1 MSTKFDTQKAPR
13 AFRTISEVAGELE
26 LQPYVI
32 RFWESQFKQIKPMR
46 GKGGRRYYRP
56 RDIDFLRGVKTLLH
70 SKNFT
75 IKKVKETIT
84 KKGKEFVISRPNE
97 EISEYLAV
105 EKRKIQINFSHTG
118 KRTIF
123 IKGLASEA
131 KKLEINSL
139 IASLNKLREQM
150 IARKNIL

>member
-1 MSTKFDTQKAPR
+1 MSIKFDIQKAPR
-13 AFRTISEVAGELE
+13 AFRTISEVAGELD

-56 RDIDFLRGVKTLLH
+56 RDIDFLRGVKILLH
-70 SKNFT
+70 GENFT
-75 IKKVKETIT
+75 IKKVKETII
-84 KKGKEFVISRPNE
+84 KKGKEFIVAQTNE
-97 EISEYLAV
+97 EIDECIDV
-105 EKRKIQINFSHTG
+105 EKQSIQINFSHTG
-118 KRTIF
+118 KRTIYF
-123 IKGLASEA
+123 KSLVSEE

-150 IARKNIL
+150 VAGKIFD

>member
-70 SKNFT
+70 GKNFT
-75 IKKVKETIT
+75 IKKVKETII
-84 KKGKEFVISRPNE
+84 KKVKSL
-97 EISEYLAV
+97 SLLYQM
-105 EKRKIQINFSHTG
+105 RK
-118 KRTIF
+118 
-123 IKGLASEA
+123 
-131 KKLEINSL
+131 
-139 IASLNKLREQM
+139 
-150 IARKNIL
+150 

>member
-1 MSTKFDTQKAPR
+1 MSINIDTQKAPR

-70 SKNFT
+70 GKNFT
-75 IKKVKETIT
+75 IKKVKETII
-84 KKGKEFVISRPNE
+84 KKGKEFIVAQPNE
-97 EISEYLAV
+97 AINDHLAV
-105 EKRKIQINFSHTG
+105 EKQKIQINFSHTG
-118 KRTIF
+118 KRTIY
-123 IKGLASEA
+123 IKSLVREE

-139 IASLNKLREQM
+139 IASLNRLREQM
-150 IARKNIL
+150 VARKNI

>member
-56 RDIDFLRGVKTLLH
+56 RDIDFLRGVKILLH
-70 SKNFT
+70 GENFT
-75 IKKVKETIT
+75 IKKVKETII
-84 KKGKEFVISRPNE
+84 KKGKEFIVAQTNE
-97 EISEYLAV
+97 VLGDHVTV
-105 EKRKIQINFSHTG
+105 EKQKIQINFNHTR
-118 KRTIF
+118 KRTIL
-123 IKGLASEA
+123 IKRLYSEE

-139 IASLNKLREQM
+139 IASLNKLREKM
-150 IARKNIL
+150 IARKNI

>member
-1 MSTKFDTQKAPR
+1 MSTKFDIQKAPR

-70 SKNFT
+70 GENFT
-75 IKKVKETIT
+75 IKKVKETII
-84 KKGKEFVISRPNE
+84 KKGKEFIVTRPNE
-97 EISEYLAV
+97 ETDAYLAI
-105 EKRKIQINFSHTG
+105 EKQKIQINFSHTG
-118 KRTIF
+118 KRTIY
-123 IKGLASEA
+123 IKSLASEA
-131 KKLEINSL
+131 KKLEIKSL
-139 IASLNKLREQM
+139 IESLNKLREQM
-150 IARKNIL
+150 VARENI

>member
-1 MSTKFDTQKAPR
+1 MSTKFDTQKAPK

-70 SKNFT
+70 GENFT
-75 IKKVKETIT
+75 IKKVKETII
-84 KKGKEFVISRPNE
+84 KKGKEFIVARPNE
-97 EISEYLAV
+97 AIDDYSAI
-105 EKRKIQINFSHTG
+105 EKQKIQINFNHTV
-118 KRTIF
+118 KRTIL
-123 IKGLASEA
+123 IKSLYSVE
-131 KKLEINSL
+131 KKREINSL
-139 IASLNKLREQM
+139 LASLNKLREKM
-150 IARKNIL
+150 IARKNI

>member
-56 RDIDFLRGVKTLLH
+56 RDIDFLKGVKTLLH
-70 SKNFT
+70 GKNFT
-75 IKKVKETIT
+75 IKKVKETII
-84 KKGKEFVISRPNE
+84 KKGKEFIIARPNE
-97 EISEYLAV
+97 AIDDDLVV
-105 EKRKIQINFSHTG
+105 EKLKIKINFNHTG

-123 IKGLASEA
+123 IKSLSGA
-131 KKLEINSL
+131 KEKLEINYL
-139 IASLNKLREQM
+139 IASLNKLREKM
-150 IARKNIL
+150 IARKIT

>member
-1 MSTKFDTQKAPR
+1 MSTKVDTQKAPR

-56 RDIDFLRGVKTLLH
+56 RDIDFLRGVKILLH
-70 SKNFT
+70 GENFT
-75 IKKVKETIT
+75 IKKVKETII
-84 KKGKEFVISRPNE
+84 KKGKEFIVAQTNE
-97 EISEYLAV
+97 EIDEYLAV
-105 EKRKIQINFSHTG
+105 EKQRIQINFSHTG
-118 KRTIF
+118 KRTIY
-123 IKGLASEA
+123 IKSLVSEE

-139 IASLNKLREQM
+139 IASLNKLREEM
-150 IARKNIL
+150 IARKNI

>member
-56 RDIDFLRGVKTLLH
+56 RDIDFLRGVKILLH
-70 SKNFT
+70 GENFT
-75 IKKVKETIT
+75 IKKVKETII
-84 KKGKEFVISRPNE
+84 KKGKEFIVARTNE
-97 EISEYLAV
+97 EIDEYLAV
-105 EKRKIQINFSHTG
+105 EKQGIQINFSHTG
-118 KRTIF
+118 KRTILV
-123 IKGLASEA
+123 KSLCSEE
-131 KKLEINSL
+131 KKPEINSL
-139 IASLNKLREQM
+139 IASLNKLREEM
-150 IARKNIL
+150 IARKNI

>member
-1 MSTKFDTQKAPR
+1 MSTKFDIQKAPR

-70 SKNFT
+70 GENFT
-75 IKKVKETIT
+75 IKKVKETII
-84 KKGKEFVISRPNE
+84 KKGKEFIVTRPNE
-97 EISEYLAV
+97 ETDAYLAI
-105 EKRKIQINFSHTG
+105 EKQKIQINFSHTG
-118 KRTIF
+118 KRTIY
-123 IKGLASEA
+123 IKSLAGEA

-139 IASLNKLREQM
+139 IESLNKLREQM
-150 IARKNIL
+150 VARENI

>member
-1 MSTKFDTQKAPR
+1 MNTKFDTQKAPR

-70 SKNFT
+70 GENFT
-75 IKKVKETIT
+75 IKKVKEAII
-84 KKGKEFVISRPNE
+84 KKGKEFIVAGTNE
-97 EISEYLAV
+97 GIDVYLAV
-105 EKRKIQINFSHTG
+105 ERRKIQINFSHTG
-118 KRTIF
+118 KRTIH
-123 IKGLASEA
+123 IKSLDSEE

-150 IARKNIL
+150 VARKNI

>member
-56 RDIDFLRGVKTLLH
+56 RDIDFLRGVKILLYGE
-70 SKNFT
+70 NFT
-75 IKKVKETIT
+75 IKKVKETII
-84 KKGKEFVISRPNE
+84 KKGKEFIVAQTDE
-97 EISEYLAV
+97 EIDEYLAV
-105 EKRKIQINFSHTG
+105 EKRSIKINFSHTG
-118 KRTIF
+118 KKTIY
-123 IKGLASEA
+123 IKSLVSEE

-139 IASLNKLREQM
+139 IESLNKLREQM
-150 IARKNIL
+150 VAGKIFD

>member
-56 RDIDFLRGVKTLLH
+56 RDIDFLRGVKILLH
-70 SKNFT
+70 AENFT
-75 IKKVKETIT
+75 IKKVKETII
-84 KKGKEFVISRPNE
+84 KKGKEFIVAQTNE
-97 EISEYLAV
+97 EIDEYLSV
-105 EKRKIQINFSHTG
+105 EKRKIKINFSHTG
-118 KRTIF
+118 KRTIY
-123 IKGLASEA
+123 IKSLVSEE
-131 KKLEINSL
+131 KKREINSL

-150 IARKNIL
+150 GS

>member
-1 MSTKFDTQKAPR
+1 MNIKFDTQKAPR

-70 SKNFT
+70 GKNFT
-75 IKKVKETIT
+75 IKKVKETII
-84 KKGKEFVISRPNE
+84 KKGKEFIVSRSNE
-97 EISEYLAV
+97 ATDGYLAV
-105 EKRKIQINFSHTG
+105 EQQKIQINFNHIG
-118 KRTIF
+118 KKTIL
-123 IKGLASEA
+123 IKSLYIEE

-139 IASLNKLREQM
+139 IASLNKLREKM
-150 IARKNIL
+150 IARKNI

>member
-1 MSTKFDTQKAPR
+1 MSIKFDTHKAPR

-70 SKNFT
+70 GENFT
-75 IKKVKETIT
+75 IKKVKETII
-84 KKGKEFVISRPNE
+84 KKGKEFIVALPNE
-97 EISEYLAV
+97 VLGDHVTV
-105 EKRKIQINFSHTG
+105 EKQKIQINFNHNR
-118 KRTIF
+118 KRTIL
-123 IKGLASEA
+123 IKRLYSEE
-131 KKLEINSL
+131 KKREINSL
-139 IASLNKLREQM
+139 VVSLNKLQEKM
-150 IARKNIL
+150 IARKII

>member
-70 SKNFT
+70 GKNFT
-75 IKKVKETIT
+75 IKKVKETII
-84 KKGKEFVISRPNE
+84 KKGKECIVALPNE
-97 EISEYLAV
+97 VLGNHFPV
-105 EKRKIQINFSHTG
+105 EKQKIQINFNHTG
-118 KRTIF
+118 KRTIL
-123 IKGLASEA
+123 IKSLYSEEE
-131 KKLEINSL
+131 KIEINSL
-139 IASLNKLREQM
+139 IASFKKLREKM
-150 IARKNIL
+150 IARKNI